1 MTKRSMRTEPM
12 ALMNLRRNQTKTI
25 RRTCCRNR
33 PRRAISSRST
43 ISPPPRSSQLFNLTS
58 MLKQRPADFRGVL
71 AGKQMVMFFEKP
83 SLRTR
88 LTFEAGM
95 DSLGGSTF
103 FVDQTASRLN
113 ARESL
118 YDIAHNLERWIDLI
132 VLRTFSHAV
141 VEEMATYASVPV
153 INALSELEHPC
164 QALADFFTLQEHF
177 GDLKKLHFAYVG
189 DGNNMAHSLLLA
201 GASVGAKVSI
211 ATPERYGLNPV
222 IVTMA
227 KAIAEETKASL
238 RILTDPRKAVAGA
251 DAVYTDAWAS
261 MGHEQEAEER
271 AASSPLPGECRAHAT
286 RQAARAVHA
295 LPARASRLRGDR
307 PGHRLGQLGR
317 FRSGGKSSA
326 HSESYTRMAVGRRRG
341 PLPGWSRSGA
351 HMPKQD
357 VLKKEKL
364 FSPTPAG
371 SIPRSS
377 FRGSRKTM
385 PTK

>member
-1 MTKRSMRTEPM
+1 MNTRTDATTLMNPPAAKTKTNLPGFLTEPI
-12 ALMNLRRNQTKTI
+12 A
-25 RRTCCRNR
+25 
-33 PRRAISSRST
+33 PRDLVSIHDLEPAEIL
-43 ISPPPRSSQLFNLTS
+43 QLFNLTA
-58 MLKQRPADFRGVL
+58 MVKQHPADFRGVL

-132 VLRTFSHAV
+132 VLRTFSHAE

-227 KAIAEETKASL
+227 NSIAEETKASI
-238 RILTDPRKAVAGA
+238 RILNDPRKAVAGA

-261 MGHEQEAEER
+261 MGHEQESEER
-271 AASSPLPGECRAHAT
+271 AATFAPFQVNAALMQYAKPHARFMHCLPAHRGCEVTDQVIDSVNSVVFDQAENRLHIQKAILIWLLGGAAGRFSARSTHAHA
-286 RQAARAVHA
+286 
-295 LPARASRLRGDR
+295 
-307 PGHRLGQLGR
+307 
-317 FRSGGKSSA
+317 
-326 HSESYTRMAVGRRRG
+326 
-341 PLPGWSRSGA
+341 
-351 HMPKQD
+351 
-357 VLKKEKL
+357 
-364 FSPTPAG
+364 
-371 SIPRSS
+371 
-377 FRGSRKTM
+377 
-385 PTK
+385 

>member
-1 MTKRSMRTEPM
+1 MAMLDLPKSSTQTNPPSMLPQ
-12 ALMNLRRNQTKTI
+12 AVA
-25 RRTCCRNR
+25 
-33 PRRAISSRST
+33 PRDLIS
-43 ISPPPRSSQLFNLTS
+43 IHDLSPAEILSLFNLTS

-103 FVDQTASRLN
+103 FIDQTASRLN

-118 YDIAHNLERWIDLI
+118 YDIAHNVERWIDII

-141 VEEMATYASVPV
+141 VEEMATYAGVPV

-201 GASVGAKVSI
+201 GVSLGAKVSI
-211 ATPERYGLNPV
+211 ATPERFGLNPV

-227 KAIAEETKASL
+227 KAIAEETKATL
-238 RILTDPRKAVAGA
+238 RIGTDPRRAVAGA

-261 MGHEQEAEER
+261 MGQEHEAEER
-271 AASSPLPGECRAHAT
+271 AAIFSPYQVNASLMQLAKPHARFMHCLPAHRGQEVTNQVIDSVNSVVFDQAENRLHIQKAILVWLLGGGVGRFSTRSAHA
-286 RQAARAVHA
+286 
-295 LPARASRLRGDR
+295 
-307 PGHRLGQLGR
+307 
-317 FRSGGKSSA
+317 
-326 HSESYTRMAVGRRRG
+326 
-341 PLPGWSRSGA
+341 
-351 HMPKQD
+351 
-357 VLKKEKL
+357 
-364 FSPTPAG
+364 
-371 SIPRSS
+371 
-377 FRGSRKTM
+377 
-385 PTK
+385 

>member
-1 MTKRSMRTEPM
+1 MN
-12 ALMNLRRNQTKTI
+12 ALAAKTKTGAPGLMAEPVA
-25 RRTCCRNR
+25 
-33 PRRAISSRST
+33 PRDLIS
-43 ISPPPRSSQLFNLTS
+43 IHDLAPAEILALFNLTS
-58 MLKQRPADFRGVL
+58 MLKQRPAEFRSVL

-132 VLRTFSHAV
+132 VLRTFSHSV
-141 VEEMATYASVPV
+141 VEEMATYAGVPV

-177 GDLKKLHFAYVG
+177 GDLSKIHFTYIG

-201 GASVGAKVSI
+201 GASLGAKVSI
-211 ATPERYGLNPV
+211 ATPEGYALNPV

-227 KAIAEETKASL
+227 KAIAEETKATL
-238 RILTDPRKAVAGA
+238 RIGTDPRKAIAGA

-261 MGHEQEAEER
+261 MGDEAEAEER
-271 AASSPLPGECRAHAT
+271 AAIFAPYQVNAALMQLAKPHARFMHCLPAHRGQEVTNQVIDSVNSVVFDQAENRLHIQKAILVWLLGGGAGRYSTRSAHA
-286 RQAARAVHA
+286 HA
-295 LPARASRLRGDR
+295 
-307 PGHRLGQLGR
+307 
-317 FRSGGKSSA
+317 
-326 HSESYTRMAVGRRRG
+326 
-341 PLPGWSRSGA
+341 
-351 HMPKQD
+351 
-357 VLKKEKL
+357 
-364 FSPTPAG
+364 
-371 SIPRSS
+371 
-377 FRGSRKTM
+377 
-385 PTK
+385 

>member
-1 MTKRSMRTEPM
+1 MSTEPM
-12 ALMNLRRNQTKTI
+12 ASINSQVLAKNPLILPKDPSA
-25 RRTCCRNR
+25 
-33 PRRAISSRST
+33 PRDLVSIHDLTPAELLS
-43 ISPPPRSSQLFNLTS
+43 LFNLTS
-58 MLKQRPADFRGVL
+58 MLKQRPASFRGIL

-103 FVDQTASRLN
+103 FIDQTASRLN

-118 YDIAHNLERWIDLI
+118 YDIAHNVERWIDLI

-141 VEEMATYASVPV
+141 VEEMATYAGVPV

-211 ATPERYGLNPV
+211 ATPEAYTLNPV

-227 KAIAEETKASL
+227 KAIADETKATL
-238 RILTDPRKAVAGA
+238 RIMTDPKKAIAGA

-261 MGHEQEAEER
+261 MGHEDETEQRAPIFAPYQVNAALMQLAKPTALFMHCLPAHRGCEVTDQVIDSVNSVVFDQAENR
-271 AASSPLPGECRAHAT
+271 LHIQKAILVWLLGSGVGRFPARSAHA
-286 RQAARAVHA
+286 
-295 LPARASRLRGDR
+295 
-307 PGHRLGQLGR
+307 
-317 FRSGGKSSA
+317 
-326 HSESYTRMAVGRRRG
+326 
-341 PLPGWSRSGA
+341 
-351 HMPKQD
+351 
-357 VLKKEKL
+357 
-364 FSPTPAG
+364 
-371 SIPRSS
+371 
-377 FRGSRKTM
+377 
-385 PTK
+385 

>member
-1 MTKRSMRTEPM
+1 MSTEPL
-12 ALMNLRRNQTKTI
+12 APIHSQGLAKKNPLNLPKDPAA
-25 RRTCCRNR
+25 
-33 PRRAISSRST
+33 PRDLVSIHDLTPAELLS
-43 ISPPPRSSQLFNLTS
+43 LFDLTS
-58 MLKQRPADFRGVL
+58 MLKQRPASFRGIL

-103 FVDQTASRLN
+103 FIDQTASRLN

-118 YDIAHNLERWIDLI
+118 YDIAHNVERWIDLI

-141 VEEMATYASVPV
+141 VEEMATYAGVPV

-211 ATPERYGLNPV
+211 ATPEGYTLNPV

-227 KAIAEETKASL
+227 KAIAEETKATL
-238 RILTDPRKAVAGA
+238 RIMTDPKKAVAGA

-261 MGHEQEAEER
+261 MGHEDEAEQR
-271 AASSPLPGECRAHAT
+271 APIFAPYQVNAALMQLAKPTALFMHCLPAHRGCEVTDQVIDSVNSVVFDQAENRLHIQKAILVWLLGSGVGRFPARSAHA
-286 RQAARAVHA
+286 
-295 LPARASRLRGDR
+295 
-307 PGHRLGQLGR
+307 
-317 FRSGGKSSA
+317 
-326 HSESYTRMAVGRRRG
+326 
-341 PLPGWSRSGA
+341 
-351 HMPKQD
+351 
-357 VLKKEKL
+357 
-364 FSPTPAG
+364 
-371 SIPRSS
+371 
-377 FRGSRKTM
+377 
-385 PTK
+385 